1 MYIIDKKFKTLT
13 SIFKALSLEEIYE
26 NIKEKYL
33 IIPDATKDSLEK
45 FLDEFPY
52 WGRLKR
58 YENDYEELYNR
69 AISLKN
75 HVDDYI
81 TLYNSL
87 CDYRSK
93 KLLYSILSNWYQF
106 DFNSI
111 EESFEKNFS
120 HYFDLDIVKCDENE
134 VIVDAGAFIG
144 DTVIDYIN
152 NYGIQNYKK
161 IYCYDITQSNIE
173 ALKINLKNYHNI
185 ICYNKA
191 LSNNQE
197 PLYISQ
203 NSISTSA
210 NMVTQN
216 GSEKIESS
224 TLDIDI
230 KEPITLIKMDIE
242 GYEKKALEGA
252 KNHIIND
259 KPKLLISVYHN
270 HEDLWKIPK
279 IIREYNKDYKFYL
292 RCYGTRIFPTE
303 IVLIAI

>member
-120 HYFDLDIVKCDENE
+120 HYFDLDIVKCDKNE
-134 VIVDAGAFIG
+134 VVVDAGAFIG
-144 DTVIDYIN
+144 DTVIDYVN
-152 NYGIQNYKK
+152 NYGTQNYKK

-173 ALKINLKNYHNI
+173 ALKINLKNYPNI

-210 NMVTQN
+210 NMVSQN

-252 KNHIIND
+252 KNHITND

-279 IIREYNKDYKFYL
+279 IIREYNKNYKFYL

>member
-13 SIFKALSLEEIYE
+13 SIFNTLSLEEIYE

-69 AISLKN
+69 AISLKE

-120 HYFDLDIVKCDENE
+120 HYFDLDIVKCDKNE
-134 VIVDAGAFIG
+134 VVVDAGAFIG

-173 ALKINLKNYHNI
+173 ALKINLKNYPNI

>member
-13 SIFKALSLEEIYE
+13 SIFNTLSLEEIYE

-144 DTVIDYIN
+144 DTVIDYVN
-152 NYGIQNYKK
+152 NYGTQNYKK

-173 ALKINLKNYHNI
+173 ALKINLKNYPNI

-210 NMVTQN
+210 NMVSQN

-242 GYEKKALEGA
+242 GYEKKALEGS
-252 KNHIIND
+252 KNHIINE

>member
-13 SIFKALSLEEIYE
+13 SIFNTLSLEEIYE

-144 DTVIDYIN
+144 DTVIDYVN
-152 NYGIQNYKK
+152 NYGTQNYKK
-161 IYCYDITQSNIE
+161 
-173 ALKINLKNYHNI
+173 NL
-185 ICYNKA
+185 
-191 LSNNQE
+191 
-197 PLYISQ
+197 
-203 NSISTSA
+203 
-210 NMVTQN
+210 
-216 GSEKIESS
+216 
-224 TLDIDI
+224 
-230 KEPITLIKMDIE
+230 
-242 GYEKKALEGA
+242 
-252 KNHIIND
+252 
-259 KPKLLISVYHN
+259 LL
-270 HEDLWKIPK
+270 
-279 IIREYNKDYKFYL
+279 
-292 RCYGTRIFPTE
+292 
-303 IVLIAI
+303 

>member
-120 HYFDLDIVKCDENE
+120 HYFDLDIVKCDKNE
-134 VIVDAGAFIG
+134 VVVDAGAFIG

-173 ALKINLKNYHNI
+173 ALKINLKNYPNI

-210 NMVTQN
+210 NMVSQN

-242 GYEKKALEGA
+242 GYEKKALEGS
-252 KNHIIND
+252 KNHIINE

-279 IIREYNKDYKFYL
+279 IIREYNKNYKFYL

>member
-13 SIFKALSLEEIYE
+13 SIFNTLSLEEIYE

-120 HYFDLDIVKCDENE
+120 HYFDLDIVKCDKNE
-134 VIVDAGAFIG
+134 VVVDAGAFIG

-173 ALKINLKNYHNI
+173 ALKINLKNYPNI

>member
-120 HYFDLDIVKCDENE
+120 HYFDLDIVKCDKNE
-134 VIVDAGAFIG
+134 VVVDAGAFIG

-173 ALKINLKNYHNI
+173 ALKINLKNYPNI

-252 KNHIIND
+252 KNHITND

-279 IIREYNKDYKFYL
+279 IIREYNKNYKFYL

>member
-13 SIFKALSLEEIYE
+13 SIFNTLSLEEIYE

-120 HYFDLDIVKCDENE
+120 HYFDLDIVKCDKNE
-134 VIVDAGAFIG
+134 VVVDAGAFIG

-173 ALKINLKNYHNI
+173 ALKINLKNYPNI

-210 NMVTQN
+210 NMVSQN

-242 GYEKKALEGA
+242 GYEKKALEGS
-252 KNHIIND
+252 KNHIINE

-279 IIREYNKDYKFYL
+279 IIREYNKNYKFYL

>member
-120 HYFDLDIVKCDENE
+120 HYFDLDIVKCDKNE

-173 ALKINLKNYHNI
+173 ALKINLKNYPNI

-210 NMVTQN
+210 NMVSQN

-242 GYEKKALEGA
+242 GYEKKALEGS
-252 KNHIIND
+252 KNHIINE

>member
-13 SIFKALSLEEIYE
+13 SIFNTLSLEEIYE

-120 HYFDLDIVKCDENE
+120 HYFDLDIVKCDKNE
-134 VIVDAGAFIG
+134 VVVDAGAFIG

-173 ALKINLKNYHNI
+173 ALKINLKNYPNI

-210 NMVTQN
+210 NMVSQN

-242 GYEKKALEGA
+242 GYEKKALEGS
-252 KNHIIND
+252 KNHIINE

>member
-13 SIFKALSLEEIYE
+13 SIFNTLSLEEIYE

-69 AISLKN
+69 AISLKE

-144 DTVIDYIN
+144 DTVIDYVN
-152 NYGIQNYKK
+152 NYGTQNYKK

-173 ALKINLKNYHNI
+173 ALKINLKNYPNI

-191 LSNNQE
+191 LSNNCE

-203 NSISTSA
+203 NSVSTSA
-210 NMVTQN
+210 NMVSQN

-242 GYEKKALEGA
+242 GYEKKALEGS
-252 KNHIIND
+252 KNHIINE

-279 IIREYNKDYKFYL
+279 IIREYNKNYKFYL

>member
-120 HYFDLDIVKCDENE
+120 HYFDLDIVKCDKNE
-134 VIVDAGAFIG
+134 VVVDAGAFIG

-173 ALKINLKNYHNI
+173 ALKINLKNYPNI

-252 KNHIIND
+252 KNHITND

>member
-13 SIFKALSLEEIYE
+13 SIFNTLSLEEIYE

-252 KNHIIND
+252 KNHIKND

>member
-52 WGRLKR
+52 WGRLKK

-69 AISLKN
+69 AISLKE

-81 TLYNSL
+81 TLYNNL

-120 HYFDLDIVKCDENE
+120 HYFDLDIVKCDKNE
-134 VIVDAGAFIG
+134 VVVDAGAFIG

-173 ALKINLKNYHNI
+173 ALKINLKNYPNI

-230 KEPITLIKMDIE
+230 KEPL
-242 GYEKKALEGA
+242 
-252 KNHIIND
+252 H
-259 KPKLLISVYHN
+259 
-270 HEDLWKIPK
+270 
-279 IIREYNKDYKFYL
+279 
-292 RCYGTRIFPTE
+292 
-303 IVLIAI
+303 

>member
-69 AISLKN
+69 AISLKE

-81 TLYNSL
+81 TLYNNL

-120 HYFDLDIVKCDENE
+120 HYFDLDIVKCDKNE
-134 VIVDAGAFIG
+134 AVVVAGASIG

-173 ALKINLKNYHNI
+173 ALKINLKNYPNI

-252 KNHIIND
+252 KNHITND

-279 IIREYNKDYKFYL
+279 IIREYNKNYKFYL

>member
-69 AISLKN
+69 AISLKE

-173 ALKINLKNYHNI
+173 ALKINLKNYPNI

>member
-252 KNHIIND
+252 KNHIKND

>member
-13 SIFKALSLEEIYE
+13 SIFNTLSLEEIYE

-120 HYFDLDIVKCDENE
+120 HYFDLDIVKCDKNE
-134 VIVDAGAFIG
+134 VVVDAGAFIG
-144 DTVIDYIN
+144 DTVIDYVN
-152 NYGIQNYKK
+152 NYGTQNYKK

-173 ALKINLKNYHNI
+173 ALKINLKNYPNI

-252 KNHIIND
+252 KNHIKND

>member
-69 AISLKN
+69 AISLKE

>member
-120 HYFDLDIVKCDENE
+120 HYFDLDIVKCDKNE
-134 VIVDAGAFIG
+134 VVVDAGAFIG

-152 NYGIQNYKK
+152 NYCIQNYKK

-173 ALKINLKNYHNI
+173 ALKINLKNYPNI

-210 NMVTQN
+210 NMVSQN

-242 GYEKKALEGA
+242 GYEKKALEGS
-252 KNHIIND
+252 KNHIINE

>member
-33 IIPDATKDSLEK
+33 IIPDTTKDSLEK

-120 HYFDLDIVKCDENE
+120 HYFDLDIVKCDKNE
-134 VIVDAGAFIG
+134 VVVDAGAFIG

-173 ALKINLKNYHNI
+173 ALKINLKNYPNI

-242 GYEKKALEGA
+242 GYEKKALEGS
-252 KNHIIND
+252 KNHIINE

>member
-120 HYFDLDIVKCDENE
+120 HYFDLDIVKCDKNE
-134 VIVDAGAFIG
+134 VVVDAGAFIG
-144 DTVIDYIN
+144 DTVIDYVN

-173 ALKINLKNYHNI
+173 ALKINLKNYPNI

-210 NMVTQN
+210 NMVSQN

-242 GYEKKALEGA
+242 GYEKKALEGS
-252 KNHIIND
+252 KNHIINE

>member
-69 AISLKN
+69 AISLKE

-120 HYFDLDIVKCDENE
+120 HYFDLDIVKCDKNE
-134 VIVDAGAFIG
+134 VVVDAGAFIG

-173 ALKINLKNYHNI
+173 ALKINLKNYPNI

-279 IIREYNKDYKFYL
+279 IIREYNKNYKFYL

>member
-120 HYFDLDIVKCDENE
+120 HYFDLDIVKCDKNE
-134 VIVDAGAFIG
+134 VVVDAGAFIG

-252 KNHIIND
+252 KNHITND